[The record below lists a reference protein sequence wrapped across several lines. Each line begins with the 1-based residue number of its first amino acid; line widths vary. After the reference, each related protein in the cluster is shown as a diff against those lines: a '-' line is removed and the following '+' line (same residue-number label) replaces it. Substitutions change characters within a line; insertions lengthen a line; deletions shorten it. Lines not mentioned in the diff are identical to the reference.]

1 MAKAKFAPAG
11 TPGESLTFDDV
22 LLVPGYS
29 ETLPSSVSLETH
41 LTKNIRINIPLVS
54 AAMDTVTEW
63 RTAVALAKQGGIGI
77 IHKNLSPEEQAAQVD
92 RVKRSE
98 FWIITEPF
106 TISPNETIEKIL
118 KIKQEHGISSFPV
131 VDKGKLVGLVTNR
144 DLLFE
149 DNVYKKARDIMT
161 KDLVTVDRMVT
172 FEEAKEILHK
182 NRLEKLPVIDKA
194 GKLRGLVTMT
204 DVMKTIK
211 HPHANKDKRGRLRVG
226 AAIGPNDMERARK
239 LVEAEVDVLVLDT
252 SHGHSKNVIEAAAKY
267 KKEFD
272 IDLIVGNVATAEA
285 TEALIKAGA
294 DAVKVGIGPG
304 AICTTRV
311 ISGVGVPQI
320 SAIIDCAKAAEKHGV
335 PIIADGGIK
344 YSGDI
349 TKALAAGASSVMLG
363 SLFAGCEETPGK
375 TIFLNNRK
383 FKQYRGMGSIGAMQ
397 AGSKDRYFQSHV
409 QERGKFV
416 AEGVEGV
423 VPYKGTIE
431 ELVYQMLGGVRSGM
445 GLVGAANISELHK
458 KARMIKITEASLKE
472 SHPHDIMVTE
482 EAPNYFRGA

>member
-1 MAKAKFAPAG
+1 ME
-11 TPGESLTFDDV
+11 ESLTFDDV

-29 ETLPSSVSLETH
+29 ETLPSAVSLETR
-41 LTKNIRINIPLVS
+41 LTRNIRINIPLVS

-77 IHKNLSPEEQAAQVD
+77 IHKNLSPEEQAAQVE

-106 TISPNETIEKIL
+106 TISPDETIEKIL
-118 KIKQEHGISSFPV
+118 RLKQEHGISSFPV

-172 FEEAKEILHK
+172 FEEAKEILHSR
-182 NRLEKLPVIDKA
+182 RLEKLPVVDKS
-194 GKLRGLVTMT
+194 GKLKGLITMT
-204 DVMKTIK
+204 DVMKTIR

-272 IDLIVGNVATAEA
+272 IDLIVGNVATAGA
-285 TEALIKAGA
+285 AEALIKAGA

-320 SAIIDCAKAAEKHGV
+320 SAITDCAKAAQRHDV

-458 KARMIKITEASLKE
+458 KARLVKITEASLKE